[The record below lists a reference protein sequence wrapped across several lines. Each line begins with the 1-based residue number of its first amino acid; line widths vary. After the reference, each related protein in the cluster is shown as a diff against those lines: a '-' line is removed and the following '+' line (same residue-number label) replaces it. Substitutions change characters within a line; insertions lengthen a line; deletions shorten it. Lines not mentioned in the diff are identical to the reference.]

1 MPPLA
6 FALVA
11 SLTLAAA
18 PGESPAAP
26 AAPIHT
32 APKLVA
38 PERAKANAA
47 SRPAAPNRTEAKPRP
62 AAPSKPAAAPA
73 TVASAERITAA
84 EDAEHEAG
92 LQLVEQKCAKCHALS
107 LAIGTEL
114 SLPEWKLH
122 MKRMASRPGA
132 AISEEQARRIHEFL
146 KAHAARGAPSP

>member
-38 PERAKANAA
+38 P
-47 SRPAAPNRTEAKPRP
+47 RPAAPNRTEAKPRP